1 MELKDYQ
8 VKALEAFDDYFE
20 TLTRN
25 QREGEEQAKRY
36 QDAGL
41 PMPKDT
47 LDFPLKTWNELA
59 EVGKVAKP
67 KRPCVARSDGMERP
81 IPHLC
86 FKVPT
91 GGGKTLLAAETLG
104 RIQHPTGLVLWIV
117 PTRAIY
123 RQTKDAL
130 WNREHPYRQRL
141 ERASGGRVKM
151 LEKDDRFHP
160 ADLAHYLCVMLLMF
174 PAANRQKGKEFL
186 RFFRDSGR
194 YNAFFPNSD
203 HALYDAELLK
213 KFPDLD
219 AGGGPVKQSLF
230 NVIKMQRPVIVLD
243 EAHKAYGKK
252 LEGAQDFAKS
262 INRLNPRIVI
272 EFSATPNPNISNLL
286 VDITGVELKAE
297 EMIKMPIQVTSRMK
311 SDWKDTLSAAE
322 DELTKIDNAAQ
333 RLQQQE
339 DRYIRP
345 IAVVRVERT
354 GRDQRDG
361 TRVHAYDVRDYLMQ
375 NMGVP
380 REAIRVK
387 SSYDDELKNEDLLS
401 ETSAVRWIITKAAL
415 MEGWDCPFAYLLVLL
430 DNTRSQIAL
439 TQLVGRILRQPHARL
454 TGVEELDRCYVYC
467 WNLDVLRAVEQVRQG
482 LQDEGLTGL
491 MDQVQSVEGDDPTRR
506 KICIPRREPFRGLDI
521 KIPKVLH
528 RDRNGWRKLDHL
540 QDILAE
546 VDWDDVLPPSVKN
559 YLHDPPYMHR
569 AEVDVDQE
577 SPFYSDKEELEIDK
591 TLRVSWFT
599 RRLSDVV
606 PNPWR
611 AAQFVFELFNR
622 LKETGRSEEDI
633 FDNRAGY
640 AEQLKTHLR
649 SECDRL
655 SKAIFE
661 RKLKDGLIQFDLYT
675 EPSHRLPDQIPLIIG
690 DKDHTLERGGTPVQ
704 LNLFDKVFEKQFDSD
719 LEKDFAF
726 HLDKQ
731 LKKQKEEQ
739 PEKQSRQWWHR
750 NQREYYV
757 LGWRRERI
765 YPDFVA
771 FGDISLN
778 IFETKGDHL
787 RDNPDTEY
795 KTKVFELLEQHF
807 NRQDSPVRVEE
818 HKQRKGKFA
827 IVYESEFPAV
837 HG

>member
-1 MELKDYQ
+1 M
-8 VKALEAFDDYFE
+8 KALEAFDDYFE
-20 TLTRN
+20 ALTRN
-25 QREGEEQAKRY
+25 ERKGQAQADKY
-36 QDAGL
+36 QQAGL
-41 PMPKDT
+41 PMPEDT
-47 LDFPLKTWNELA
+47 LDFPRRTWKELA
-59 EVGKVAKP
+59 DVGKVAD
-67 KRPCVARSDGMERP
+67 RRYTARSDGMKRP
-81 IPHLC
+81 IPHVC

-91 GGGKTLLAAETLG
+91 GGGKTLLAAEALG
-104 RIQHPTGLVLWIV
+104 RIQYPRGLVLWIV
-117 PTRAIY
+117 PTLAIY
-123 RQTKDAL
+123 RQTRDAL

-151 LEKDDRFHP
+151 LEKNDRIQP
-160 ADLAHYLCVMLLMF
+160 ADIANYLCVMLLSF
-174 PAANRQKGKEFL
+174 HAANRKNNKEFL
-186 RFFRDSGR
+186 KIFQPGSYD
-194 YNAFFPNSD
+194 AFFPDSD
-203 HALYDAELLK
+203 HALYDLRLLQR
-213 KFPDLD
+213 FPDLET
-219 AGGGPVKQSLF
+219 GSGLVKQSLF
-230 NVIKMQRPVIVLD
+230 NVIKMLRPVVILD
-243 EAHKAYGKK
+243 EAHKAYGKANMERAK
-252 LEGAQDFAKS
+252 QFADT
-262 INRLNPRIVI
+262 INRLNPRLTL
-272 EFSATPNPNISNLL
+272 EFSATPNPLISNLL

-297 EMIKMPIQVTSRMK
+297 EMIKMPVQIVSQMK

-322 DELTKIDNAAQ
+322 GELTKIDNAAQ
-333 RLQQQE
+333 RLHQQE
-339 DRYIRP
+339 ARYIRP

-361 TRVHAYDVRDYLMQ
+361 FRVHAEDVRDYLMQ

-430 DNTRSQIAL
+430 DNTRSKIAL
-439 TQLVGRILRQPHARL
+439 TQLLGRILRQPHARL
-454 TGVEELDRCYVYC
+454 TGVEELDCCYVYC
-467 WNLDVLRAVEQVRQG
+467 WNLDVLKAVEQVRQG

-506 KICIPRREPFRGLDI
+506 MICIPRREPFRGIDI

-528 RDRNGWRKLDHL
+528 RDRNGWRKLDYL

-546 VDWDDVLPPSVKN
+546 VDWDDVRPLSVQN
-559 YLHDPPYMHR
+559 YFHEPPYMHR
-569 AEVDVDQE
+569 AEVDVDEE
-577 SPFYSDKEELEIDK
+577 SPFYSAKEELEIDK
-591 TLRVSWFT
+591 TLRVSWFA

-611 AAQFVFELFNR
+611 AAQFGFELFDK
-622 LKETGRSEEDI
+622 LEESGRTEEDI

-640 AEQLKTHLR
+640 AEQLKAHLR

-661 RKLKDGLIQFDLYT
+661 RKLKEGLIQFDLFA
-675 EPSHRLPDQIPLIIG
+675 EPSHRLPDQIPLLVG
-690 DKDHTLERGGTPVQ
+690 DRDHTLERGGTPVQ
-704 LNLFDKVFEKQFDSD
+704 LSLFDKVFEKQFDSD
-719 LEKDFAF
+719 LEENFAF
-726 HLDKQ
+726 HL
-731 LKKQKEEQ
+731 ETQ
-739 PEKQSRQWWHR
+739 PLQWWHR

-787 RDNPDTEY
+787 RGNPDTEY
-795 KTKVFELLEQHF
+795 KTEVFELLEQHF
-807 NRQDSPVRVEE
+807 NGLDCPVRVEE

-827 IVYESEFPAV
+827 IVYESEFPAL
-837 HG
+837 HN

>member
-8 VKALEAFDDYFE
+8 IKALESFDDYFAA
-20 TLTRN
+20 LTRN
-25 QREGEEQAKRY
+25 EREGQEQAAKY
-36 QDAGL
+36 KLAGL

-47 LDFPLKTWNELA
+47 LDFPRRTWNELA
-59 EVGKVAKP
+59 SVGKVAD
-67 KRPCVARSDGMERP
+67 RRYAQRLDGRERP
-81 IPHLC
+81 IPHVC

-91 GGGKTLLAAETLG
+91 GGGKTLLAAEVLG
-104 RIQHPTGLVLWIV
+104 RIQYPTGLVLWIV

-151 LEKDDRFHP
+151 LEKDDRFQP
-160 ADLAHYLCVMLLMF
+160 ADIANYLCVMLLMF

-194 YNAFFPNSD
+194 YSSFFPNSD
-203 HALYDAELLK
+203 HALYDARLLQD
-213 KFPDLD
+213 FPDLD
-219 AGGGPVKQSLF
+219 REGGPVKQSLF
-230 NVIKMQRPVIVLD
+230 NVIKIQRPVIILD

-252 LEGAQDFAKS
+252 PEGARQFAVS
-262 INRLNPRIVI
+262 INRLNPRLVL
-272 EFSATPNPNISNLL
+272 EFSATPNSNISNLL

-297 EMIKMPIQVTSRMK
+297 EMIKMPVQVSSPDKTE
-311 SDWKDTLSAAE
+311 WQDTLSAAVE
-322 DELTKIDNAAQ
+322 ELSKINNAA
-333 RLQQQE
+333 LYLHQQE

-361 TRVHAYDVRDYLMQ
+361 FRVHAEDVREYLIQ
-375 NMGVP
+375 DEGI
-380 REAIRVK
+380 RAEAIRVK
-387 SSYDDELKNEDLLS
+387 SADKDELGREDLLS
-401 ETSAVRWIITKAAL
+401 ETSEVRWIITKAAL

-430 DNTRSQIAL
+430 DNTRSQNAL

-467 WNLDVLRAVEQVRQG
+467 WNLDVLKAVDQVRQG

-491 MDQVQSVEGDDPTRR
+491 MDQVQSMDGDDPTRR
-506 KICIPRREPFRGLDI
+506 KISIQRREPFRGFDI

-528 RDRNGWRKLDHL
+528 RDRGGWRKLDHL
-540 QDILAE
+540 QDILAK
-546 VDWDDVLPPSVKN
+546 VDWNEVRLPPIQQ
-559 YLHDPPYMHR
+559 YTHDPPRMHR
-569 AEVDVDQE
+569 AEVDVD
-577 SPFYSDKEELEIDK
+577 STRPVYFPSEEMEIDR
-591 TLRVSWFT
+591 TPRVSWFT

-611 AAQFVFELFNR
+611 AAQFVFELFDELR
-622 LKETGRSEEDI
+622 GSGRSDEDI

-640 AEQLKTHLR
+640 ADQLKEHLSR
-649 SECDRL
+649 ERHRL
-655 SKAIFE
+655 CKAIYE
-661 RKLKDGLIQFDLYT
+661 KKLEDGLIRFDLYT
-675 EPSHRLPDQIPLIIG
+675 EPSHRLPDDFPLTIG

-704 LNLFDKVFEKQFDSD
+704 LSLFEKVFEKQFDSD
-719 LEKDFAF
+719 LEEDFAF
-726 HLDKQ
+726 HL
-731 LKKQKEEQ
+731 
-739 PEKQSRQWWHR
+739 EKQPLQWWHR

-757 LGWRRERI
+757 LGWRRDRI

-787 RDNPDTEY
+787 RGNPDTEY
-795 KTKVFELLEQHF
+795 KTEVFQLLEQHF
-807 NRQDSPVRVEE
+807 NQLDSPVRVEE
-818 HKQRKGKFA
+818 DKHRNGKFA
-827 IVYESEFPAV
+827 IVYESEFPDL
-837 HG
+837 